1 MTKGVNIYRIIIC
14 YKLFFLLT
22 RYSIL
27 MAKLIFKLRDV
38 PLDEAQDI
46 RELLEQNDISF
57 YETNAGNW
65 GIGMAGIWLN
75 EDSDYQTSIEL
86 LDNYQQQRSQRF
98 HDEYA
103 ELRHTGYAPTLLSNL
118 RESPLRFI
126 VYIFSIAV
134 IIFISVMPF
143 LNI

>member
-1 MTKGVNIYRIIIC
+1 
-14 YKLFFLLT
+14 
-22 RYSIL
+22 

-38 PLDEAQDI
+38 PLDEAQEI
-46 RELLEQNDISF
+46 RELLDQNNITF

-75 EDSDYQTSIEL
+75 DDAQYPTVIALIDE
-86 LDNYQQQRSQRF
+86 YQQQRTLHF

-103 ELRHTGYAPTLLSNL
+103 ALEHTGHAPTLLSNL
-118 RESPLRFI
+118 RDSPLRFI

-134 IIFISVMPF
+134 ILYLSVMPF

>member
-1 MTKGVNIYRIIIC
+1 
-14 YKLFFLLT
+14 
-22 RYSIL
+22 

-38 PLDEAQDI
+38 PVDEAQDI
-46 RELLEQNDISF
+46 RELLESNDIAF

-65 GIGMAGIWLN
+65 GIGMAGIWIN
-75 EDSDYQTSIEL
+75 EDSQYENANSLIDI
-86 LDNYQQQRSQRF
+86 YQQQRVQRF

-103 ELRHTGYAPTLLSNL
+103 ALEHSGHAPTLLSNV
-118 RESPLRFI
+118 RDSPLRFI

-134 IIFISVMPF
+134 IVYISIIPF